1 MYRNP
6 SRDKS
11 SPSRDQRPAFGWFK
25 GLIYGLFGVTA
36 VAVGVAL
43 AAVFAIYM
51 HLQSSLPSVH
61 SLKNYSPPLVSSI
74 YAADG
79 SLMGEYYVE
88 RRYLVPLA
96 DVPSELIL
104 AFLAAEDSRFFE
116 HPGLDLVGISR
127 AMLKNLQAGEIVQG
141 GSTIT
146 QQVAKALLLTPER
159 TWSRKL
165 KEAILAYRIDHALN
179 KDEILTIYLNQ
190 IYLGEGAYGVEAAA
204 RTYFGKGVHDLD
216 LAECALLAGLP
227 QAPSRYSPFKQYDLA
242 RERQYHVLKQMAGL
256 GHISPAIMQA
266 AFAEPLRLVP
276 PRRWTL
282 KEQSYFSEQVRR
294 EAESRYGHDTLYKQ
308 GLQIYTT
315 MEPAAQQMAEAALDR
330 GIRELDKRHGY
341 RGAHQHIAVEKWR
354 DFSRNLTGKNKD
366 LAEKRTAEALITGYD
381 KKAKIFQL
389 DLGSA
394 KAQLPATGSGWGEDR
409 RLPANL
415 KPGDAIWVRL
425 EKLLG
430 KDSAA
435 TLWLVSLEQE
445 PQVQGALLALNH
457 QTGAVLCMVGGR
469 DFEQS
474 QFNRA
479 VQAIRQPG
487 SAFKPII
494 YGAALDRGFT
504 PASILIDSP
513 VSYGDS
519 SLQGRWTPANYDN
532 RFWGPILLR
541 DALIYSRN
549 VVTVKLLQSIGPR
562 QAIEYAKQ
570 LGIHSPL
577 TPTLAL
583 ALGASAVSLWE
594 LLTAYSTFANQ
605 GARTDPYLIEKVL
618 DRYGRVLTAHQPQ
631 PERVISPESAF
642 VMTDIL
648 KGVIEEGTGR
658 RARKLGRPAAGKTG
672 TSNDLKDAWFIGYTP
687 SILTGVWVGYD
698 DDDITLGGDETG
710 GHAACPIWLYF
721 MEEYLRDQPIE
732 KFPVPEDIVFARV
745 SARGSGSE
753 QETTGKAVYAAFRKD
768 QLRGDPNTLQN
779 QAASDESGELRS
791 PRGAK
796 QEDPMDAFFKSDLF

>member
-1 MYRNP
+1 
-6 SRDKS
+6 
-11 SPSRDQRPAFGWFK
+11 
-25 GLIYGLFGVTA
+25 
-36 VAVGVAL
+36 
-43 AAVFAIYM
+43 
-51 HLQSSLPSVH
+51 
-61 SLKNYSPPLVSSI
+61 
-74 YAADG
+74 
-79 SLMGEYYVE
+79 
-88 RRYLVPLA
+88 
-96 DVPSELIL
+96 
-104 AFLAAEDSRFFE
+104 
-116 HPGLDLVGISR
+116 
-127 AMLKNLQAGEIVQG
+127 
-141 GSTIT
+141 
-146 QQVAKALLLTPER
+146 
-159 TWSRKL
+159 
-165 KEAILAYRIDHALN
+165 
-179 KDEILTIYLNQ
+179 
-190 IYLGEGAYGVEAAA
+190 
-204 RTYFGKGVHDLD
+204 
-216 LAECALLAGLP
+216 
-227 QAPSRYSPFKQYDLA
+227 
-242 RERQYHVLKQMAGL
+242 
-256 GHISPAIMQA
+256 
-266 AFAEPLRLVP
+266 
-276 PRRWTL
+276 
-282 KEQSYFSEQVRR
+282 
-294 EAESRYGHDTLYKQ
+294 
-308 GLQIYTT
+308 
-315 MEPAAQQMAEAALDR
+315 
-330 GIRELDKRHGY
+330 
-341 RGAHQHIAVEKWR
+341 
-354 DFSRNLTGKNKD
+354 
-366 LAEKRTAEALITGYD
+366 
-381 KKAKIFQL
+381 
-389 DLGSA
+389 
-394 KAQLPATGSGWGEDR
+394 
-409 RLPANL
+409 
-415 KPGDAIWVRL
+415 
-425 EKLLG
+425 
-430 KDSAA
+430 
-435 TLWLVSLEQE
+435 
-445 PQVQGALLALNH
+445 
-457 QTGAVLCMVGGR
+457 MVGGR

-658 RARKLGRPAAGKTG
+658 RARKLGTPAAGKTG

-791 PRGAK
+791 PRGVK
-796 QEDPMDAFFKSDLF
+796 QEDPMDAFFKSDIF